1 MIIWNILLLIL
12 LISLNAFF
20 VAVEFSAVSS
30 RRSRIELM
38 ADQDSSAV
46 KIVKSW
52 LENAESRDYLIAACQ
67 LGITIVSLALG
78 AVGENTFKS
87 LLEPL
92 FKQAQLPPGLQ
103 FIDAILPALPLL
115 ISLIIVSAIHV
126 VFGEQVPKVATLR
139 NPEKFAI
146 KAAPYMSL
154 FSRVF
159 KGFINILNWLTKLV
173 LRVTGTPVDGL
184 VGHGYSRAEIKQLFT
199 GPEVE
204 GVLDPS
210 EREMINAVIELGET
224 VIRKVSIPR
233 TEIQAIE
240 ADASLDEVI
249 KVIMQ
254 NTASKYPVY
263 EENLD
268 AIIGILHIRDL
279 LPLIHHP
286 PDKKVRARDLARQ
299 ALFVPESISIDE
311 LLSEFRT
318 HHQHLAIVLDEYGG
332 TAGMVALEDL
342 VEEILGDLKDP
353 FDDTALSIEDRE
365 DGSVLVD
372 GLTLIEEVND
382 HLTLCL
388 DDPKFDTI
396 AGYLIGKL
404 GRIPKL
410 GDTYDDLE
418 HGISLKVESMD
429 RLRID
434 RVLIKRI

>member
-1 MIIWNILLLIL
+1 M
-12 LISLNAFF
+12 
-20 VAVEFSAVSS
+20 
-30 RRSRIELM
+30 
-38 ADQDSSAV
+38 
-46 KIVKSW
+46 
-52 LENAESRDYLIAACQ
+52 
-67 LGITIVSLALG
+67 
-78 AVGENTFKS
+78 
-87 LLEPL
+87 
-92 FKQAQLPPGLQ
+92 
-103 FIDAILPALPLL
+103 
-115 ISLIIVSAIHV
+115 
-126 VFGEQVPKVATLR
+126 R
-139 NPEKFAI
+139 NPEKFAV

-154 FSRVF
+154 FSRIF
-159 KGFINILNWLTKLV
+159 KGFINLLNWLTKVV
-173 LRVTGTPVDGL
+173 LRVIGTPVDGL
-184 VGHGYSRAEIKQLFT
+184 ASHGYSRAEIKQLFA
-199 GPEVE
+199 GSEVE
-204 GVLDPS
+204 GVLDPT

-240 ADASLDEVI
+240 ADASLDEMI
-249 KVIMQ
+249 KTIMQ
-254 NTASKYPVY
+254 NTVSKYPVY

-268 AIIGILHIRDL
+268 AIVGILHTRDL
-279 LPLIHHP
+279 LPLIHHAP
-286 PDKKVRARDLARQ
+286 EKKVQARDLVRP
-299 ALFVPESISIDE
+299 ALFVPESISIGD

-318 HHQHLAIVLDEYGG
+318 NHQHLAIVLDEYGG

-365 DGSVLVD
+365 DGSALID

-382 HLTLCL
+382 HLTLSL

-410 GDTYDDLE
+410 GDTYEDLE
-418 HGISLKVESMD
+418 RGISLKVESMD

>member
-1 MIIWNILLLIL
+1 
-12 LISLNAFF
+12 
-20 VAVEFSAVSS
+20 
-30 RRSRIELM
+30 
-38 ADQDSSAV
+38 
-46 KIVKSW
+46 
-52 LENAESRDYLIAACQ
+52 
-67 LGITIVSLALG
+67 
-78 AVGENTFKS
+78 
-87 LLEPL
+87 
-92 FKQAQLPPGLQ
+92 
-103 FIDAILPALPLL
+103 
-115 ISLIIVSAIHV
+115 
-126 VFGEQVPKVATLR
+126 
-139 NPEKFAI
+139 
-146 KAAPYMSL
+146 
-154 FSRVF
+154 
-159 KGFINILNWLTKLV
+159 
-173 LRVTGTPVDGL
+173 
-184 VGHGYSRAEIKQLFT
+184 
-199 GPEVE
+199 
-204 GVLDPS
+204 
-210 EREMINAVIELGET
+210 MINAVIELGET

-240 ADASLDEVI
+240 ADASLDEMI
-249 KVIMQ
+249 KIIMQ
-254 NTASKYPVY
+254 NTVSKYPVY

-268 AIIGILHIRDL
+268 AIAGILHIRDL

-286 PDKKVRARDLARQ
+286 PDKKVRARDLVRP

-365 DGSVLVD
+365 DGSALVD

-382 HLTLCL
+382 HLTLSL

-404 GRIPKL
+404 GHIPKL
-410 GDTYDDLE
+410 GDTYEDLE